1 MKKLLI
7 GISLTI
13 GLLFFSV
20 AISIFSQQNPSE
32 EDRDGA
38 LGCLIIATPPT
49 LLGGWLIWDL
59 KRQKKQSQSD
69 RLLALESVFLQ
80 HIHENQGNIT
90 VISFAMAS
98 KLPLA
103 DAKAYLEQKSIEL
116 NSAVS
121 IDEAGGTSYHFH
133 L

>member
-1 MKKLLI
+1 MKKLFI

-80 HIHENQGNIT
+80 HIHENRGNIT

>member
-1 MKKLLI
+1 MKKLFI

-13 GLLFFSV
+13 GLLFFAV
-20 AISIFSQQNPSE
+20 AISIFSQKNPSP

-59 KRQKKQSQSD
+59 QRHKKQSQAD
-69 RLLALESVFLQ
+69 RLLALESLFLQ
-80 HIHENQGNIT
+80 HLQEHQGNIT

-103 DAKAYLEQKSIEL
+103 DAKAYVEQKSIQL

-121 IDEAGGTSYHFH
+121 IDETGGTSYHFH